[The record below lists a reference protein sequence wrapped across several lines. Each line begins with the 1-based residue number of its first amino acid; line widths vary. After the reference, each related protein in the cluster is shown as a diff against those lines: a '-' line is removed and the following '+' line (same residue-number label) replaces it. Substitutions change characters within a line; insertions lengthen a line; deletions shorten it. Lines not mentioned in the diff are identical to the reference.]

1 MNYQELPK
9 LKDSISYL
17 YLEHAILERDENA
30 IVAIS
35 KEGRIPI
42 PISCV
47 TCLLLG
53 PGTTVTHAA
62 IRVMAEFG
70 CMVIWCGEGVGRFYA
85 SGLGETRSAAC
96 LLLGPGTTVT
106 HAAIRVMAEFGCM
119 VIWCGEGVGRFYASG
134 LGETRSAANVLA
146 QAKAC
151 MDETAHM
158 AVVREMYAI
167 RFPGVNT
174 KNMTLQQIRGLEGIR
189 VKKAYA
195 QAAQAVGITW
205 KKRTY
210 KKAIRFPG
218 VNTKNMTLQQIRGLE
233 GIRVKKAYA
242 QAAQAVGITWKK
254 RTYKKEDWDAADPI
268 NRALSIGN
276 SLLYG
281 VCHAA
286 IVSLGFSPA
295 LGFVHTGKQLSFVYD
310 IADLYKTETTIPA
323 AFEVVSQ
330 KSDIESFDRD
340 VRMTCRK
347 YFHQTRILSRISE
360 DIFRLLKAVPDQNLN
375 DVGAGK
381 LWNGAEETVE
391 GGYSFSGDIG
401 GTP

>member
-17 YLEHAILERDENA
+17 YLEHTILERDENA
-30 IVAIS
+30 IVSIS

-53 PGTTVTHAA
+53 PGTTVSHAA
-62 IRVMAEFG
+62 IRVLAEFG

-85 SGLGETRSAAC
+85 A
-96 LLLGPGTTVT
+96 
-106 HAAIRVMAEFGCM
+106 
-119 VIWCGEGVGRFYASG
+119 G
-134 LGETRSAANVLA
+134 LGETRSAANLLA

-151 MDETAHM
+151 MDEAAHM

-195 QAAQAVGITW
+195 QAAQAT
-205 KKRTY
+205 
-210 KKAIRFPG
+210 G
-218 VNTKNMTLQQIRGLE
+218 V
-233 GIRVKKAYA
+233 A
-242 QAAQAVGITWKK
+242 WKK
-254 RTYKKEDWDAADPI
+254 RTYKKENWDAADPI

-330 KSDIESFDRD
+330 KNEIDGFDRD
-340 VRMTCRK
+340 VRMACRK
-347 YFHQTRILSRISE
+347 YFHQIRILSRISE

-375 DVGAGK
+375 DMDAGK
-381 LWNGAEETVE
+381 LWNGGEETIE

-401 GTP
+401 GTQ

>member
-17 YLEHAILERDENA
+17 YLEHTILERDENA
-30 IVAIS
+30 VVAIS
-35 KEGRIPI
+35 KEGRTPI

-47 TCLLLG
+47 T
-53 PGTTVTHAA
+53 
-62 IRVMAEFG
+62 
-70 CMVIWCGEGVGRFYA
+70 
-85 SGLGETRSAAC
+85 C

-151 MDETAHM
+151 MDEAAHM
-158 AVVREMYAI
+158 AVVREMY
-167 RFPGVNT
+167 
-174 KNMTLQQIRGLEGIR
+174 
-189 VKKAYA
+189 
-195 QAAQAVGITW
+195 
-205 KKRTY
+205 
-210 KKAIRFPG
+210 AIRFPG

-330 KSDIESFDRD
+330 KSEIESFDRD
-340 VRMTCRK
+340 VRMACRK
-347 YFHQTRILSRISE
+347 YFHQIRILSRISE
-360 DIFRLLKAVPDQNLN
+360 DIFRLLKAIPDQNLN

-391 GGYSFSGDIG
+391 GGYSFSDDIG
-401 GTP
+401 GTQ

>member
-85 SGLGETRSAAC
+85 SGLGETRSAA
-96 LLLGPGTTVT
+96 
-106 HAAIRVMAEFGCM
+106 
-119 VIWCGEGVGRFYASG
+119 
-134 LGETRSAANVLA
+134 NVLA

-158 AVVREMYAI
+158 AVVREMY
-167 RFPGVNT
+167 
-174 KNMTLQQIRGLEGIR
+174 
-189 VKKAYA
+189 
-195 QAAQAVGITW
+195 
-205 KKRTY
+205 
-210 KKAIRFPG
+210 AIRFPG

-340 VRMTCRK
+340 VRMACRK

>member
-35 KEGRIPI
+35 KEGRTPI

-70 CMVIWCGEGVGRFYA
+70 CMI
-85 SGLGETRSAAC
+85 
-96 LLLGPGTTVT
+96 
-106 HAAIRVMAEFGCM
+106 
-119 VIWCGEGVGRFYASG
+119 IWCGEGVGRFYASG

-174 KNMTLQQIRGLEGIR
+174 RNMTLQQIRGMEGIR

-195 QAAQAVGITW
+195 QAAQATGVPW
-205 KKRTY
+205 KKRMY
-210 KKAIRFPG
+210 KKG
-218 VNTKNMTLQQIRGLE
+218 E
-233 GIRVKKAYA
+233 
-242 QAAQAVGITWKK
+242 
-254 RTYKKEDWDAADPI
+254 WDTADPI

-323 AFEVVSQ
+323 AFEVVSR
-330 KSDIESFDRD
+330 KPEIEGFDRD

-347 YFHQTRILSRISE
+347 YFHQMRILDRIA
-360 DIFRLLKAVPDQNLN
+360 DDTFRLLKAVPDQNLN
-375 DVGAGK
+375 DVDAGK
-381 LWNGAEETVE
+381 LWNSAEETVD
-391 GGYSFSGDIG
+391 GGYSFSGEIG
-401 GTP
+401 ER